1 VQGVPLF
8 GGRRCRLRPTWWHLS
23 RRWHCLPCGARGGGP
38 TALVFKGK
46 GWPMCCN
53 RPQVS
58 RIESSRLQ
66 PARRLAV
73 TGRHTF
79 VKVSPFCCIR
89 CARLEVVAFGGSS
102 GWSKNTAFFFLI
114 PLPAVILAVARL
126 WMTRD
131 PQKAPLKVVLSLPRR
146 GCRLGI
152 ARRDSTQFVVSA
164 FLLPSAFALFSCTS
178 RVEDGKGVNV
188 RYHCAK
194 ILAALL
200 PCFWPGS
207 SSSTGT
213 RTAGEGG
220 RAAEPSA
227 VAGRRPSLSPA
238 VFGLFRCAPHQ
249 HAQISLQDTVVSVT
263 CLLITIFD

>member
-1 VQGVPLF
+1 VLGLKWSHSAVILAGGKQKRLF
-8 GGRRCRLRPTWWHLS
+8 P
-23 RRWHCLPCGARGGGP
+23 PP
-38 TALVFKGK
+38 
-46 GWPMCCN
+46 
-53 RPQVS
+53 
-58 RIESSRLQ
+58 
-66 PARRLAV
+66 
-73 TGRHTF
+73 
-79 VKVSPFCCIR
+79 
-89 CARLEVVAFGGSS
+89 
-102 GWSKNTAFFFLI
+102 

-131 PQKAPLKVVLSLPRR
+131 PQIPPLKVVLSLPRR

-213 RTAGEGG
+213 RTAGEG
-220 RAAEPSA
+220 
-227 VAGRRPSLSPA
+227 RRPSLSPA

-263 CLLITIFD
+263 CLLITIFDKVCVEKSRGATHLPISSMPAR